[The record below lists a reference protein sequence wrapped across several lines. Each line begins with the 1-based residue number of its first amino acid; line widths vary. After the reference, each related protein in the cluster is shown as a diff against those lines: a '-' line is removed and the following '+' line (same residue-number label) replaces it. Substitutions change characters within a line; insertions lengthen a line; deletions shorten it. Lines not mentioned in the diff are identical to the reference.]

1 MVLKPEEFLFKVC
14 KVMERTDY
22 FAYIRT
28 EFGWIGDSQQEP
40 AVGCLV
46 SRLTHVQS
54 SCPSGVSMWPMNGA
68 VDVLNRIVSGV
79 PRNSEKDWSI
89 TVIHFDVLRTIDS
102 CFICQLC
109 PFVFVSL

>member
-1 MVLKPEEFLFKVC
+1 
-14 KVMERTDY
+14 
-22 FAYIRT
+22 
-28 EFGWIGDSQQEP
+28 
-40 AVGCLV
+40 
-46 SRLTHVQS
+46 
-54 SCPSGVSMWPMNGA
+54 MWPMNGA